1 MWVWSLGLGKSP
13 GGGHGNP
20 FQYSCLENP
29 MDRGA
34 WWATVHRVEK
44 SRMLSHF
51 SHIWLFATPGSSVHG
66 IYQARILEWVTMPS
80 SRGSPPSRDRT
91 HISWFCA
98 LAGGFFTTSATWEA
112 YIYISWNSVMFKFV
126 DLKHKTVWFS
136 RRNVRVVKVLYLL
149 QMPCNTPWP
158 PPWDASLSPSRCYFL
173 TFCYLKDWIKHLG
186 TVFSWT
192 QSSPYEN

>member
-1 MWVWSLGLGKSP
+1 MYLRYIAFICEYNIYIFDIWIICVLCCAKSLQSCPTLCDPMYHSP
-13 GGGHGNP
+13 
-20 FQYSCLENP
+20 
-29 MDRGA
+29 
-34 WWATVHRVEK
+34 
-44 SRMLSHF
+44 
-51 SHIWLFATPGSSVHG
+51 PGSSIHG

-186 TVFSWT
+186 TVFSW
-192 QSSPYEN
+192 